1 MKTTINKKLQL
12 TPEEY
17 EMLFF
22 DTYFRWCESV
32 TITAREFQKVL
43 ANAAINRWYRI
54 EFAKCEAEF
63 EHLTSRYE
71 GHETVTSVDFKKCY
85 ATCTVQ
91 MFNIRPM
98 ALLHEAKKTE
108 VKPSTTLVRGI
119 AIPFSI
125 VNLN

>member
-1 MKTTINKKLQL
+1 MTINKKLQL
-12 TPEEY
+12 THQEY
-17 EMLFF
+17 EDLFF
-22 DTYFRWCESV
+22 DTYQRWCESV
-32 TITAREFQKVL
+32 TVTAREFQKVL
-43 ANAAINRWYRI
+43 ANATINRWYRI

-71 GHETVTSVDFKKCY
+71 GSDTITVVDLKKCY
-85 ATCTVQ
+85 DTCTVQ

-108 VKPSTTLVRGI
+108 AKPSTTIVRGI
-119 AIPFSI
+119 PIPFSI